1 MQLSELKE
9 RVAAAGI
16 IGAGGAGFPTAVKIA
31 EGADTLLIN
40 ASECEPL
47 LFTDYHLVRR
57 HMNEILA
64 GAEAVMAAA
73 GIPNGYIAIKK
84 HNVERLGL
92 QPGQE
97 VVPHIRVAML
107 PNAYPIGDEVILT
120 YQVLRRVVRP
130 GALPLSAGVLI
141 FNAETMYNVHRAI
154 DENAPVTEKWLTV
167 AGKVQNHVT
176 LRVPV
181 GMNVAELLRATGNT
195 VPDGCVVIDGGPA
208 MGSIIDPEHSFVKKT
223 TKGILVLP
231 EDIPAVASKLTP
243 NRAVNVH
250 ASSNC
255 CQCTMCTDLCP
266 RALIGYP
273 LHPHKIVRT
282 SMEMVEEMPE
292 LFTEAQLC
300 SGCGV
305 CEMTSC
311 CQGISPARVY
321 AQVKGIL
328 AKNKLR
334 YQAVSDPEPDPE
346 RDYRILPSGRFKSRI
361 GVAEFDQMT
370 ELNEGREPEPGTLTL
385 LLKQHAGAPA
395 APLVRAGGEVSA
407 GQLIAQASGAIS
419 ANIHAPRSGVVQ
431 SVAPDRIVLSV
442 R

>member
-1 MQLSELKE
+1 MQLNELKE

-40 ASECEPL
+40 AAECEPL
-47 LFTDYHLVRR
+47 LYTDFHLVRR
-57 HMNEILA
+57 HLDKILA
-64 GAEAVMAAA
+64 GAEAVMQIA
-73 GIPNGYIAIKK
+73 GIPNGYIALKEHNLRALRMEHGQQLSQHIK
-84 HNVERLGL
+84 
-92 QPGQE
+92 
-97 VVPHIRVAML
+97 VAQL
-107 PNAYPIGDEVILT
+107 PNSYPVGDEVILT
-120 YQVLRRVVRP
+120 YQVLRRIIRP

-141 FNAETMYNVHRAI
+141 FNAETMYNVYNAI
-154 DENAPVTEKWLTV
+154 AENAPVTEKWVTI
-167 AGKVQNHVT
+167 AGKVRNHVT

-181 GMNVAELLRATGNT
+181 GMNVAELIQATGNT

-223 TKGILVLP
+223 TKSILILP

-243 NRAVNVH
+243 NRAINVH

-282 SMEMVEEMPE
+282 SVAMVEEMPE

-334 YQAVSDPEPDPE
+334 YQATAEPEANPE
-346 RDYRILPSGRFKSRI
+346 RDYRILPSERFKRRI
-361 GVAEFDQMT
+361 GVADFDQVT
-370 ELNEGREPEPGTLTL
+370 ELTEDNVPEVKTLTM

-395 APLVRAGGEVSA
+395 EAAVAQGDTVTA
-407 GQLIAQASGAIS
+407 GQIIAQANGAIS

-431 SVAPDRIVLSV
+431 SVTPDRIVISV

>member
-1 MQLSELKE
+1 
-9 RVAAAGI
+9 
-16 IGAGGAGFPTAVKIA
+16 
-31 EGADTLLIN
+31 
-40 ASECEPL
+40 
-47 LFTDYHLVRR
+47 
-57 HMNEILA
+57 
-64 GAEAVMAAA
+64 
-73 GIPNGYIAIKK
+73 
-84 HNVERLGL
+84 
-92 QPGQE
+92 
-97 VVPHIRVAML
+97 
-107 PNAYPIGDEVILT
+107 
-120 YQVLRRVVRP
+120 
-130 GALPLSAGVLI
+130 
-141 FNAETMYNVHRAI
+141 
-154 DENAPVTEKWLTV
+154 
-167 AGKVQNHVT
+167 
-176 LRVPV
+176 
-181 GMNVAELLRATGNT
+181 
-195 VPDGCVVIDGGPA
+195 
-208 MGSIIDPEHSFVKKT
+208 
-223 TKGILVLP
+223 
-231 EDIPAVASKLTP
+231 
-243 NRAVNVH
+243 
-250 ASSNC
+250 
-255 CQCTMCTDLCP
+255 
-266 RALIGYP
+266 
-273 LHPHKIVRT
+273 
-282 SMEMVEEMPE
+282 MEMVEEMPE

-419 ANIHAPRSGVVQ
+419 ANIHAPRSSVVQ